1 MLWRKSRGGLR
12 VMRTGYTT
20 QDGSQWSLHWKN
32 NIQVRSWRLGSKVH
46 QNLQKASRKKQ
57 YLQRPQ
63 AEIGWGSCGC
73 SKVSRKWNRVEG
85 CCQEKMGVWVGLVNK
100 SATGRW
106 QWLRGPVVKTV
117 PPTQGTKVQSLVRK
131 LRFHTLLGTA
141 YTHIYTYTYIYMLM
155 CVCVCV
161 YIYIIYI

>member
-1 MLWRKSRGGLR
+1 
-12 VMRTGYTT
+12 
-20 QDGSQWSLHWKN
+20 
-32 NIQVRSWRLGSKVH
+32 
-46 QNLQKASRKKQ
+46 
-57 YLQRPQ
+57 
-63 AEIGWGSCGC
+63 
-73 SKVSRKWNRVEG
+73 
-85 CCQEKMGVWVGLVNK
+85 MGVWVGLVNK

-155 CVCVCV
+155 CVCVCIYIY
-161 YIYIIYI
+161 YIYIKERKKNATNWFIFYHNLYQRASLVAELVKNIPAMQETLV